1 MHFTLVFS
9 HSVVP
14 NSLRLHGLQHT
25 RLPCPSLSPRVR
37 WNSWPL
43 SRLCHPTISSSVT
56 PSSCPVFPG
65 IMVFAVS
72 QLFVSGDQSIGAS
85 TCASVLP
92 MNIQGWFPWRLTGL
106 ISLQSGDSQESSPV
120 PQFKSIN
127 SLAFSH
133 LPFSKQRFSN
143 MFAVYKS
150 TCLWFSQI
158 AYGLHRADHY
168 SDEDLRLGNMISTS
182 RVSCLVGSS

>member
-1 MHFTLVFS
+1 MD
-9 HSVVP
+9 
-14 NSLRLHGLQHT
+14 NSLSFTICRSLLRLMSIDLVMPSKHLLFCCLLL
-25 RLPCPSLSPRVR
+25 LPPA
-37 WNSWPL
+37 
-43 SRLCHPTISSSVT
+43 SRYLL
-56 PSSCPVFPG
+56 
-65 IMVFAVS
+65 MS
-72 QLFVSGDQSIGAS
+72 QLFASGDQNTGPSAS
-85 TCASVLP
+85 ASVPP
-92 MNIQGWFPWRLTGL
+92 MNIQGWYPLGWTGL